1 MATPNRSPTTASRR
15 STAAPRSS
23 ETTPR
28 RANGAT
34 QAEIDRRV
42 SQFVRSI
49 EWELRVPGQHEG
61 GLSNQDLLG
70 YLAAQGRDFA
80 KDTPTLRRFAL
91 AEVAA
96 AVAGLGRLPTQA
108 ELKRAFSDAAVA
120 FVIRR
125 FDYKV
130 RDIRIPLLTLAYARA
145 KKKAGY
151 FGPVG
156 IRTGELRDTIEER
169 ARAVITG

>member
-1 MATPNRSPTTASRR
+1 MAIRSPTTAPRR
-15 STAAPRSS
+15 SAPAPAREV

-28 RANGAT
+28 RRNAAT
-34 QAEIDRRV
+34 QAEIDRKI
-42 SQFVRSI
+42 SQFVKSI
-49 EWELRVPGQHEG
+49 EWELRVPGQHDG
-61 GLSNQDLLG
+61 DGFSNQKLLE
-70 YLAAQGRDFA
+70 YLALQGRDFA

-96 AVAGLGRLPTQA
+96 AVAGLGRLPTAA

-120 FVIRR
+120 FVVRR

-130 RDIRIPLLTLAYARA
+130 RDIRIPLLTLAYAKA
-145 KKKAGY
+145 KRKAG
-151 FGPVG
+151 FLGPVG